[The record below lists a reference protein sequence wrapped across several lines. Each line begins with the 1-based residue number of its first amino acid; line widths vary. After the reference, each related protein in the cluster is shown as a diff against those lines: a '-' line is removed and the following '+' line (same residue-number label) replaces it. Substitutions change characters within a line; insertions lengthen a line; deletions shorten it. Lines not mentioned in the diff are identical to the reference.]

1 MKLAFRLVQIAVG
14 AISLGSSLAS
24 AESMDFLKINGQVRS
39 YYFSRLNNA
48 PGVPDANAFSAGGIL
63 NIETKPFLGGFGAG
77 ISFFTANSLGLNN
90 DKPGHTDVTLMGNG
104 SSLNALGQAFL
115 QYKNSNFLIRAG
127 DQVINTPWL
136 GSSDSRLL
144 PATYQGVYAEIAPIE
159 NLKLY
164 GLRIN
169 KWKSRTS
176 NDYYKDNLYY
186 PTTYAGDSL
195 YGSASALG
203 AGAQQ
208 SSGVAAFGAS
218 YTTPAI
224 MAQAWYYDFYKFAKM
239 AYGDATYTYQ
249 TGSGFD
255 PFIGAQL
262 IHEENS
268 DSLLNGV
275 KLDTQVGSGVKA
287 TASGVKVGM
296 NSPYGQ
302 FTLAYNKILSHA
314 GAVGGGALVSPYT
327 VGYATDPLYT
337 TSMIRGLVEQGPGNA
352 IKIAY
357 TKSFLDKKLL
367 LAASYAQYRTTY
379 FGNSH
384 DTYLDLTYFPKGK
397 LKGLS
402 VRDRV
407 EVSNGGTGLNPG
419 NKSFVYN
426 RVMLQYSF

>member
-1 MKLAFRLVQIAVG
+1 MKLAFRLVQIAIG

-24 AESMDFLKINGQVRS
+24 AESIDFLKINGQARS

-63 NIETKPFLGGFGAG
+63 NVETKPFLGGFGAG

-144 PATYQGVYAEIAPIE
+144 PATYRGVYAEMAPLE
-159 NLKLY
+159 NLRLY

-176 NDYYKDNLYY
+176 NEYYKDNLYY
-186 PTTYAGDSL
+186 PVSYAGDSM
-195 YGSASALG
+195 YGAASALG

-208 SSGVAAFGAS
+208 SSGVAAVGAA

-224 MAQAWYYDFYKFAKM
+224 TSQAWYYDFYRFARM
-239 AYGDATYTYQ
+239 AYGDATYTYK
-249 TGSGFD
+249 TGTGFD

-262 IHEENS
+262 IHEENNA
-268 DSLLNGV
+268 SLLNGTKV
-275 KLDTQVGSGVKA
+275 NTQVGSGVKA

-302 FTLAYNKILSHA
+302 FTVAYNEIVSHS

-352 IKIAY
+352 IKIGYA
-357 TKSFLDKKLL
+357 TSFLDKKVL
-367 LAASYAQYRTTY
+367 LAAAYARYRTTY
-379 FGNSH
+379 FGNSQ
-384 DTYLDLTYFPKGK
+384 DTYLDLTYLPKGR

-407 EVSNGGTGLNPG
+407 EVSNGGSGLNPG

-426 RVMLQYSF
+426 RVMVQYSF